1 MKRFNIVIL
10 VMIGVT
16 ILATWKLGKDYSTIQ
31 LQTRILIIAGGAIL
45 SGVLTYFLSK
55 HDVDR
60 VDPKPDK

>member
-10 VMIGVT
+10 VMIVVT
-16 ILATWKLGKDYSTIQ
+16 VLATWILGKDHSALQ
-31 LQTRILIIAGGAIL
+31 LQTRILITVGGALL
-45 SGVLTYFLSK
+45 SGVLTYFLSL

>member
-16 ILATWKLGKDYSTIQ
+16 ILATWKLGKDYSAIQ

-55 HDVDR
+55 RDVDR